1 MNSNLTIQQLISTF
15 LAQKDIAATSRKT
28 YRSTLGSF
36 FRWMVDK
43 KYTAR
48 KPKREQIIEYKAYL
62 IQVKKSDATSNLY
75 LNSLKSFF
83 SWLEESKI
91 YPNVA
96 GKIKAPKRYQGFK
109 KQRLSIDQL
118 NYLLNSIERNTL
130 KEQRDYS
137 MILLAFT
144 NGLRTVELSRLL
156 IENIDTVLMKAHI
169 QRKGDLYPMQWL
181 PITKECL
188 NSISQYIQSRIDA
201 GEEITNNSHLFVSN
215 VIGRNS
221 NPLSA
226 QEVGAIISKRLK
238 AAGLH
243 SKTVTAHSLRHSAAS
258 YLLESGWSVYE
269 VQKFLGHKSVTTTE
283 LYLKTADLVNMH
295 NEKPQETLS
304 KMLQKIEA

>member
-1 MNSNLTIQQLISTF
+1 MNSNLTIQQLINTF
-15 LAQKDIAATSRKT
+15 LAQKDITATSRKT

-36 FRWMVDK
+36 FRWMVDR

-48 KPKREQIIEYKAYL
+48 KPKREQIIEYKAHL
-62 IQVKKSDATSNLY
+62 IEVKKSDATSNLY

-83 SWLEESKI
+83 SWTEENRI

-118 NYLLNSIERNTL
+118 NHLLNSIERNTIRG
-130 KEQRDYS
+130 QRDYS

-181 PITKECL
+181 PVTTECL
-188 NSISQYIQSRIDA
+188 QSISKYIQMRADA
-201 GEEITNNSHLFVSN
+201 GEEITHFSNLYVSN

-221 NPLSA
+221 NPLTA
-226 QEVGAIISKRLK
+226 QEVGTIISKRLK
-238 AAGLH
+238 IAGLH

-258 YLLESGWSVYE
+258 YLLESGWTVFE